1 MGDLNKQLQELQARV
16 TQAEKSIAAH
26 HQGISFMVDALLKN
40 PLTSDV
46 GAVGKIFYNHAA
58 GTFQILIGLIGD
70 KLYDAYKSIT
80 DIKAKAIVEAAGK
93 AVEQTIDQIAKQI
106 ESAIADQVKKLV
118 EILDSYIKQLDD
130 LTKQI
135 EDLGKQISEEAD
147 ANKKAE
153 LVDKQKAAEQ
163 ERLTAL
169 SNLESAQKAIQS
181 VLSQSGK
188 SVTATVASFVKSQQD
203 MAKGKSQ
210 SLDLTTGG

>member
-26 HQGISFMVDALLKN
+26 HQGISFLVDALSSN
-40 PLTSDV
+40 VFTADV
-46 GAVGKIFYNHAA
+46 GAIGKIFYNHAA
-58 GTFQILIGLIGD
+58 GTFQILIDLIGD
-70 KLYDAYKSIT
+70 KLYEAYKSVT
-80 DIKAKAIVEAAGK
+80 DFKAIKIVDAAGK
-93 AVEQTIDQIAKQI
+93 VVEQTIDQIAKQI
-106 ESAIADQVKKLV
+106 ESAIADQVKNLV
-118 EILDSYIKQLDD
+118 NILDSYIKQLDD

-135 EDLGKQISEEAD
+135 TDLGKQISEEAD
-147 ANKKAE
+147 AIKKAE
-153 LVDKQKAAEQ
+153 LIDKQKAAEQ

-169 SNLESAQKAIQS
+169 ANLESTQKTIQN